1 MRSIS
6 SLLLAF
12 LLAGCTVSEDGPP
25 QLGDDACTNDGQK
38 QFVFDAMQDVY
49 FWNLS
54 LPASVDLSA
63 HASPE
68 ELLTF
73 LKTFSP
79 INAATGLPIDR
90 FSFIN
95 TAAADSAFFG
105 EGKFEGFGFSWRY
118 EAVDDVRFT
127 RVFTDSPANTAGF
140 MRGHRIIALAGRI
153 IADIDANEGVSAMF
167 AMDPLEFTI
176 RRLDNS
182 EYTVTVTK
190 DVVTINPLPQWRV
203 IDTATGSVGYM
214 ELATFISTADPVFDT
229 IFNDFRNAA
238 ITDLIIDLRYNG
250 GGLVSTTEL
259 LGDYLGGAVSDG
271 LVFSRTFFND
281 NNSSFNSTQRFSQ
294 RINSINL
301 SRLVIIGSG
310 STASASE
317 LVTNSMESHVD
328 VTIVGATTFGKPVGQ
343 VGIQFCEKIL
353 RPTSFETVNSL
364 GEGGYF
370 DGLPVDCP
378 AVDDISIVVGAD
390 DDPNVVAALSYFAN
404 GACPVASQ
412 QVGSGQEKALRGGLR
427 KPDLRGPA
435 HREFAGAF

>member
-1 MRSIS
+1 MRPIS
-6 SLLLAF
+6 MF
-12 LLAGCTVSEDGPP
+12 LLTILFAGCTVSEDGPP
-25 QLGDDACTNDGQK
+25 QLGDEACTNDGQK

-54 LPASVDLSA
+54 LPASVDLNA
-63 HASPE
+63 HTSPE
-68 ELLTF
+68 DLLAF
-73 LKTFSP
+73 LRTFSP
-79 INAATGLPIDR
+79 INASTGLPIDR

-105 EGKFEGFGFSWRY
+105 EGQFEGFGFSWRY
-118 EAVDDVRFT
+118 EAADDVRFT
-127 RVFTDSPANTAGF
+127 RVFFDSPANAAGF
-140 MRGHRIIALAGRI
+140 ARGHRIIALAGRT

-167 AMDPLEFTI
+167 GMDPLEFTI

-229 IFNDFRNAA
+229 LFNDFRNAA

-259 LGDYLGGAVSDG
+259 LGDYLGGDVSDG
-271 LVFSRTFFND
+271 LVFSRTLYND

-317 LVTNSMESHVD
+317 LVTNSMEPHVD

-364 GEGGYF
+364 DEGGYF

-378 AVDDISIVVGAD
+378 AVDDLAIEVGVD
-390 DDPNVVAALSYFAN
+390 SDPNVVAALSYFAN
-404 GACPVASQ
+404 GACPAAMQ
-412 QVGSGQEKALRGGLR
+412 QIKVEQEKAKPGNLPT
-427 KPDLRGPA
+427 PDLSGPA